1 MADLGARVGFAQH
14 EGDQLMTAS
23 DSRDE
28 RVLFDV
34 DPENRIATIT
44 LNNPQQRNSYDAAM
58 RDSVARCLD
67 RVAED
72 DDLTVVLLRG
82 ADGVFS
88 TGADMNNAYGW
99 YGEGNAGGSAAGESR
114 AKSRPSQR
122 RRLTVDRKSF
132 GFYHN
137 LMGFPKV
144 TVGEIS
150 GYALGGGFEIALMTD
165 ISVIARDT
173 KIGMPATRFLGPA
186 LGSLHMFFHRLGP
199 VLARRLLLTGDI
211 IEAAMVEH
219 LGIFTETCDPG
230 QARRVHG
237 TGRRKPPRCPQTVSS
252 SPRRLFGWSNRARRT
267 RARKWPAT
275 CSTPTARICSSR
287 RGSSTSSR
295 RGRSTAPR
303 RRSGYAMSTST
314 YRNRH

>member
-1 MADLGARVGFAQH
+1 
-14 EGDQLMTAS
+14 MTAS
-23 DSRDE
+23 DSSDD
-28 RVLFDV
+28 RVLFEIE
-34 DPENRIATIT
+34 PEKRIATIT
-44 LNNPQQRNSYDAAM
+44 LNNPKQRNSYDASM
-58 RDSVARCLD
+58 REAVARCLD
-67 RVAED
+67 CVADD

-99 YGEGNAGGSAAGESR
+99 YGERSSEQSADSETRS

-132 GFYHN
+132 SFYHN

-211 IEAAMVEH
+211 IDAAAVEN

-230 QARRVHG
+230 QVAARARYWAEKAAKMPADGVVIAKEAFRLVEQSQAYQGEEVASYLFHAYGTNLQFAPGEFNFVKTRAQHG
-237 TGRRKPPRCPQTVSS
+237 TKEAFRLRDEHFNVPEPPKSS
-252 SPRRLFGWSNRARRT
+252 
-267 RARKWPAT
+267 
-275 CSTPTARICSSR
+275 
-287 RGSSTSSR
+287 
-295 RGRSTAPR
+295 AP
-303 RRSGYAMSTST
+303 
-314 YRNRH
+314 

>member
-1 MADLGARVGFAQH
+1 
-14 EGDQLMTAS
+14 MTAA
-23 DSRDE
+23 DSHDD
-28 RVLFDV
+28 RVLFQLE
-34 DPENRIATIT
+34 PEKRIATIT
-44 LNNPQQRNSYDAAM
+44 LNNPARRNSYDAAM
-58 RDSVARCLD
+58 REAVARCLD
-67 RVAED
+67 RVADD

-88 TGADMNNAYGW
+88 AGADMNNAYGW
-99 YGEGNAGGSAAGESR
+99 YGERGAEAPAGEAR
-114 AKSRPSQR
+114 PAKGRPSQR

-211 IEAAMVEH
+211 VDAEAVQH
-219 LGIFTETCDPG
+219 LGIFTETCGAGQVRARARYWAEKAAKMPADGVVIAKEAFRLVEQSQAYQGEEVASYLFHAFGTNLQFAPG
-230 QARRVHG
+230 EFNFVKARAQHG
-237 TGRRKPPRCPQTVSS
+237 TKEAFRLRDEHFDVPEPPI
-252 SPRRLFGWSNRARRT
+252 G
-267 RARKWPAT
+267 
-275 CSTPTARICSSR
+275 
-287 RGSSTSSR
+287 
-295 RGRSTAPR
+295 
-303 RRSGYAMSTST
+303 
-314 YRNRH
+314 